1 MTWSKPK
8 IVSKCSSAARF
19 FSGFPLTCWQVTYE
33 RLLQQFYLLSCPI
46 DSSFRSW
53 WWAPWHFLTLKY
65 LDTTFVKRH
74 FAPSAEFSCWWW
86 KWSKCVERSPGEGI
100 SSRPVLVL
108 MFVTRDHL
116 MEQPSSIDFKT
127 HLRYDAFLKRR
138 GQWGDPTLSLELL
151 PVHDACILYML
162 MIMMISMMAGSTH
175 IGHGESKVGWW
186 GSGGGENLP
195 NRVKVRVRTHLDWA
209 FYHDCRFQFLI
220 DCCKKR
226 TNSWT
231 VPAFVN

>member
-151 PVHDACILYML
+151 PVHNVYCIYGDDYDDLNDGRIHPHRPRWVQSWL
-162 MIMMISMMAGSTH
+162 VMIRWW
-175 IGHGESKVGWW
+175 SKLAKPCQGL
-186 GSGGGENLP
+186 G
-195 NRVKVRVRTHLDWA
+195 R
-209 FYHDCRFQFLI
+209 
-220 DCCKKR
+220 
-226 TNSWT
+226 NSPRLSILSWLSFSIPHWLLQKT
-231 VPAFVN
+231 D